1 MNQHTFLL
9 FFASHK
15 PALLFLL
22 GFFVALLFFFLFWRR
37 HKKQTPPL
45 ATPLFV
51 PKSSLVSTIRGL
63 LSDTQ
68 KRFDLE
74 AGGYIK
80 EAGIDIYN
88 QNGELDR
95 FMSFNS
101 NLDFDMELIYNG
113 SRYSFSLN
121 DPRDYL
127 TNQVSGRIVWL
138 EKILIQ

>member
-1 MNQHTFLL
+1 MAVVTDKLFRNVLKREQEKLMGQNGTLIGTFAREVAVDGETHETVSLNITFLI
-9 FFASHK
+9 K
-15 PALLFLL
+15 
-22 GFFVALLFFFLFWRR
+22 
-37 HKKQTPPL
+37 
-45 ATPLFV
+45 
-51 PKSSLVSTIRGL
+51 
-63 LSDTQ
+63 TQ

>member
-1 MNQHTFLL
+1 MAVTDKLFRNVLKREQEKLMGQNGTLIGTFAREVAVDGETHETVSLNITFLI
-9 FFASHK
+9 K
-15 PALLFLL
+15 
-22 GFFVALLFFFLFWRR
+22 
-37 HKKQTPPL
+37 
-45 ATPLFV
+45 
-51 PKSSLVSTIRGL
+51 
-63 LSDTQ
+63 TQ

>member
-1 MNQHTFLL
+1 MAVTDNLFRNALKREQEKLMGQKGTLIGTFAQEVAVDGETHKTVRLPITFLI
-9 FFASHK
+9 K
-15 PALLFLL
+15 
-22 GFFVALLFFFLFWRR
+22 
-37 HKKQTPPL
+37 
-45 ATPLFV
+45 
-51 PKSSLVSTIRGL
+51 
-63 LSDTQ
+63 TQ

-88 QNGELDR
+88 QDGQLDR

-113 SRYSFSLN
+113 SRYSVSLN

-138 EKILIQ
+138 EKILIS